1 MISHSAHRRR
11 PQLANPIAESHPTV
25 WIKTNIARWQR
36 ILYAKCST
44 GTFPKNDRYEI
55 AGSRTG
61 RGPLRIGAPQL
72 HSRALTAL
80 SENC

>member
-1 MISHSAHRRR
+1 MISHSAHKRQ

-55 AGSRTG
+55 AGSRISVVV
-61 RGPLRIGAPQL
+61 RCVSARPNFIHA
-72 HSRALTAL
+72 H
-80 SENC
+80 